1 MTMKTVAMENAV
13 YAKLLRLKSTLSHM
27 RGRPVTFSE
36 LLEENIRR
44 PLTFLL
50 IDSFLMMALRHLIG
64 QISKSDNVHGII
76 LFGSVAKGTYH
87 AYSDV
92 DLFIITEK
100 TDSKTFDYV
109 EKAIRNTEIEYFDRL
124 TYSKLPMHFAP
135 FISSLEEIDFV
146 RPIFFDIAD
155 SGMILYDPN
164 FAASDFID
172 KYASIPHSRKY
183 IEGAEV
189 LTW

>member
-1 MTMKTVAMENAV
+1 MKTVAIENAV
-13 YAKLLRLKSTLSHM
+13 YAKLLKLKSTLSHM

-36 LLEENIRR
+36 LLEENVRR

-50 IDSFLMMALRHLIG
+50 IDGSLMMVLKHLIK
-64 QISKSDNVHGII
+64 QISQNHDVHGII

-92 DLFIITEK
+92 DLFILTEK
-100 TDSKTFDYV
+100 ADSQTFDYI
-109 EKAIRNTEIEYFDRL
+109 EKSIRTTEIEYFDRL
-124 TYSKLPMHFAP
+124 TSSKLPVHFAP

-146 RPIFFDIAD
+146 LPIFFDIAD
-155 SGMILYDPN
+155 GGMILYDPN
-164 FAASDFID
+164 FVASDFID